1 MAQLWKVR
9 LPDGRTLTP
18 GDWTSAEPLYST
30 VEIGQGSFPILTAFS
45 YGRGSGEVPGSPG
58 PRSSTLGDTNLEGE
72 GARLPEN
79 EELIAYSLSIE
90 AFQIGTPDPLG
101 DQLPISDPP
110 DVSLLNMLRLQR
122 DLLVIT
128 RIAYVKEYTRAPMSI
143 FPAST
148 GVYQM
153 NSGARS
159 AVSAGALGYV
169 SSNNGSPNV
178 SGTRPF
184 ASPLYVAGGE
194 SIAVDIRPGPG
205 QVVDLN
211 CASELSP
218 NGRVRLRIYFEG
230 YRRRP
235 VA

>member
-30 VEIGQGSFPILTAFS
+30 VEIGQGPFPILTAFS

-58 PRSSTLGDTNLEGE
+58 PRSATLGDTNLEGE

-90 AFQIGTPDPLG
+90 AFQIGRTGEDA
-101 DQLPISDPP
+101 LPVSDPP

-128 RIAYVKEYTRAPMSI
+128 RIAYVKEYTRAPLGI

-148 GVYQM
+148 GVFQA

-159 AVSAGALGYV
+159 ESSGGADGYV
-169 SSNNGSPNV
+169 SANNGSPDV
-178 SGTRPF
+178 SGSRPF

-194 SIAVDIRPGPG
+194 SIAVDLRPGPG

-211 CASELSP
+211 CANAENNP
-218 NGRVRLRIYFEG
+218 AGRVRLRIYFEG

>member
-1 MAQLWKVR
+1 MAQLWKIR

-30 VEIGQGSFPILTAFS
+30 VEIGAGPFPILTAFS
-45 YGRGSGEVPGSPG
+45 TGRGGTVPGSIG
-58 PRSSTLGDTNLEGE
+58 PRRSTLADTNLEGE

-79 EELIAYSLSIE
+79 EEIIIYQMAIE
-90 AFQIGTPDPLG
+90 AFHIGAQSGADA
-101 DQLPISDPP
+101 LPGIDPP

-122 DLLVIT
+122 DLLIVT
-128 RIAYVKEYTRAPMSI
+128 RIAYVKEYTRAPLGI

-148 GVYQM
+148 GVRQY
-153 NSGARS
+153 NSAARS
-159 AVSAGALGYV
+159 AFSAGTAGYV
-169 SSNNGSPNV
+169 ASNNGGDTV
-178 SGTRPF
+178 QDARFF

-194 SIAVDIRPGPG
+194 SIAVDFKPGPG
-205 QVVDLN
+205 AITGLDVE
-211 CASELSP
+211 SSP
-218 NGRVRLRIYFEG
+218 AADDGRIRLRVVWEG

>member
-30 VEIGQGSFPILTAFS
+30 VEIGEGSFPVLTAFS
-45 YGRGSGEVPGSPG
+45 YGRGGFVSGSVG
-58 PRSSTLGDTNLEGE
+58 PRAATLRDTNLEGE

-90 AFQIGTPDPLG
+90 AFQIGEPDA
-101 DQLPISDPP
+101 DALPPPDAP

-122 DLLVIT
+122 DLLCIT
-128 RIAYVKEYTRAPMSI
+128 RIAYVKEYTRAPIGI

-148 GVYQM
+148 GVYQY

-159 AVSAGALGYV
+159 VLSDGKEGYV
-169 SSNNGSPNV
+169 ASNNGSPNV
-178 SGTRPF
+178 AGVRPF

-194 SIAVDIRPGPG
+194 SIAVDFRPGPG
-205 QVVDLN
+205 QVVDLQ
-211 CASELSP
+211 CASSP
-218 NGRVRLRIYFEG
+218 NNLNGRIRLCVYFEG